1 MSNTNMNL
9 WQRLCITD
17 PSKVKPITGKS
28 YKGNSP
34 QPYWLVQ
41 RATEEFGPCGQGWG
55 TIVDDQG
62 FERFDEHTI
71 MHWAL
76 VTFWYLDDKGNKC
89 CTQHMGGTKAM
100 YKTSNG
106 GKVWDEDAPKKSVT
120 DATVK
125 AMSYLGFAGDI
136 FSGQWDDWKY
146 QEMAATHYNSQNQQ
160 VNAQGQN
167 NRNQNQGNVRGQ
179 NNGNRNQQSGNS
191 AQNTRAQSGNQN
203 QQNATNQSS
212 RNQRTIHQLYNDA
225 LPAIQAAVDPSVLEK
240 ALTRFQNTQY
250 SAGITNACRA
260 KSDQMGW
267 NINIPVSEIHNQ
279 YNQMHH

>member
-1 MSNTNMNL
+1 MKNTNMNL
-9 WQRLCITD
+9 WHRLCVTD

-89 CTQHMGGTKAM
+89 LTQQMGGTKAM

-146 QEMAATHYNSQNQQ
+146 QEMAATHYRNQNEQS
-160 VNAQGQN
+160 NGQN
-167 NRNQNQGNVRGQ
+167 NQQASANYQQNQNTAA
-179 NNGNRNQQSGNS
+179 QQ
-191 AQNTRAQSGNQN
+191 QN
-203 QQNATNQSS
+203 QPAQKSMG
-212 RNQRTIHQLYNDA
+212 QRFQDA
-225 LPAIQAAVDPSVLEK
+225 LVSISKANNPATLEK
-240 ALTRFQNTQY
+240 ALSTFNGTNFY
-250 SAGITNACRA
+250 AGIRKACQARA
-260 KSDQMGW
+260 DQQGW
-267 NINIPVSEIHNQ
+267 ELPMPSQAHNQ
-279 YNQMHH
+279 QNNQMHH